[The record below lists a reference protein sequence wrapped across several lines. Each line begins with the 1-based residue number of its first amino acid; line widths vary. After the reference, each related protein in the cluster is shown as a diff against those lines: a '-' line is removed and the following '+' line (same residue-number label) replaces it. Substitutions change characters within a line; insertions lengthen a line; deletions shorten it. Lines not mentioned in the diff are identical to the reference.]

1 MVKRAPSGAP
11 FKYFP
16 DSDPPASGEY
26 AKSPTFA
33 FAGEHVSAQGH
44 PFPKYLCQLAIQ
56 HL

>member
-1 MVKRAPSGAP
+1 MKRAPSGAP